1 MKKINIPIFYYKGS
15 RRSLSQKQKRIINS
29 NLDKFRFKKLKKKYN
44 KVFLDIG
51 FGYGENM
58 IHLAKRNLNTLILGC
73 EIYLPGISNLLQ
85 RINNEKIN
93 NIQIFDK
100 NIFLLFKKIKKTSID
115 KVFLLFPDP
124 WPKKKHFKRRIVSSM
139 LLDKLKYVL
148 KKDGKLYIATD
159 SKSYLQKIF
168 EEFFLNKSFVWI
180 NFKPNECLV
189 RPAILS
195 KTKYETKADTNFS
208 KKFFLIFKK
217 RS

>member
-85 RINNEKIN
+85 RINNQISKCIDQKIN
-93 NIQIFDK
+93 QGY
-100 NIFLLFKKIKKTSID
+100 SE
-115 KVFLLFPDP
+115 
-124 WPKKKHFKRRIVSSM
+124 
-139 LLDKLKYVL
+139 
-148 KKDGKLYIATD
+148 KDAERKCDRGY
-159 SKSYLQKIF
+159 
-168 EEFFLNKSFVWI
+168 
-180 NFKPNECLV
+180 
-189 RPAILS
+189 
-195 KTKYETKADTNFS
+195 
-208 KKFFLIFKK
+208 
-217 RS
+217 